1 METPMTGDKITFR
14 EALLYWLKLGFIS
27 FGGPAGQ
34 IAMMH
39 KEVVENKKWMP
50 ENHFLHALNFCML
63 LPGPEAQ
70 QLATYIGWL
79 LHGTRGALAAGILF
93 VLPSVFILWGLSW
106 IYVALGTIPSVAA
119 LFFGLKPAVAAIVAE
134 AVIRIGKKSL
144 KNKALVALAA
154 LSFVAIYFLNV
165 PFPVIV
171 LSAGVIGYVL
181 NTRLTG
187 APTTPLSLND
197 VNDVKTMVTNG
208 WRRALKITALG
219 LLLWFLPILAL
230 GMWRGWDDILVDIGI
245 LFSKAAIVTFGGA
258 YAVLGYIGQQA
269 VSYYGWLLP
278 EQMMDGLGL
287 AETTPGPLIM
297 VNQFVAYV
305 AAYTHAPGLAPALAG
320 AIGGLLAT
328 WVTFTPSMLWI
339 FIGAPY
345 VEALR
350 RNVKLASALVA
361 ITAAV
366 VGVVLNLAV
375 TFTRH
380 TLIPDTGGFEWYA
393 LVASLVAF
401 IGLTRLKWGM
411 IPVIVGSALAGLI
424 WKIIL

>member
-1 METPMTGDKITFR
+1 MTGDKITFR

-27 FGGPAGQ
+27 FGGPTGQ

-50 ENHFLHALNFCML
+50 EDHFLHALNFCML

-70 QLATYIGWL
+70 QLATYVGWQ

-106 IYVALGTIPSVAA
+106 VYVAFGMVPSVAA
-119 LFFGLKPAVAAIVAE
+119 LFFGLKPAVAAVVAE
-134 AVIRIGKKSL
+134 AVIRIGRKSL
-144 KNKALVALAA
+144 KNKALVILAV
-154 LSFVAIYFLNV
+154 LSFIAIYFFNV
-165 PFPVIV
+165 PFPAIV
-171 LSAGVIGYVL
+171 LSAGIIGYVL
-181 NTRLTG
+181 GARLTG
-187 APTTPLSLND
+187 APAVLPVPNDKDDLNA
-197 VNDVKTMVTNG
+197 VATNG
-208 WRRALKITALG
+208 WLRALKIGAIG
-219 LLLWFLPILAL
+219 LLLWFLPLL
-230 GMWRGWDDILVDIGI
+230 LVGLWRGWEDILVDIGI
-245 LFSKAAIVTFGGA
+245 LFTKAAIVTFGGA

-269 VSYYGWLLP
+269 VGHYGWLLP

-320 AIGGLLAT
+320 VIGGLLAT

-345 VEALR
+345 IEALR

-366 VGVVLNLAV
+366 VGVVLNLGV
-375 TFTRH
+375 TFARH
-380 TLIPDTGGFEWYA
+380 TLFPDAGGFEWFPLA
-393 LVASLVAF
+393 ASLVAF
-401 IGLTRLKWGM
+401 LGMQYWKWPM
-411 IPVIVGSALAGLI
+411 IPVIAGSALAGLI
-424 WKIIL
+424 WKTIL